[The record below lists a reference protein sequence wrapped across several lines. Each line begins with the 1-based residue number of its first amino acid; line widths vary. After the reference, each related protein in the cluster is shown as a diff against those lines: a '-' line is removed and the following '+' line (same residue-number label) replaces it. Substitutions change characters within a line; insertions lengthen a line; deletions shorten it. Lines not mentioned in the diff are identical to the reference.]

1 MDNKLKQK
9 IAQSIAMTGPMS
21 ISQYMHLCNAHPQ
34 LGYYSTGNPVGKDGD
49 FITAPEV
56 SQMFGE
62 LIGLW
67 CLQAWHAM
75 NCPDPV
81 QIVELGP
88 GRGTMINDLIRSIK
102 SSPKFSNATEI
113 RLVETSPSLK
123 SEQRSKLADCS
134 IPIQWVQN
142 IEELPPIPAI
152 FIANEFLDAIPFRQ
166 FVKTNDGWQEL
177 CVGINSDN
185 KPDDSQLTFVI
196 GSSGLEENLLPPGHE
211 NEPDGALFEHAPAR
225 EAVSILIAQH
235 IKTNGGTALLIDYGH
250 EISGFGDTFQAVQS
264 HQPVSTLANPGHC
277 DLTSHVDFQ
286 AINEVAVQNGL
297 KASKILTQQDFL
309 LALGLLERAG
319 RLGHGKSTSIQQKI
333 QQDVDRLA
341 ADDQMGILFKV
352 LCLTQSECPMPLF
365 DNHTLSTQKS
375 ELI

>member
-9 IAQSIAMTGPMS
+9 IAQSIALTGPMS

-67 CLQAWHAM
+67 CRQAWHAM
-75 NCPDPV
+75 NCPDRV

-88 GRGTMINDLIRSIK
+88 GRGTMINDIIRSMK
-102 SSPKFSNATEI
+102 TSQKFSDATEI
-113 RLVETSPSLK
+113 RLVESSPSLK
-123 SEQRSKLADCS
+123 SEQQSRLADCS
-134 IPIQWVQN
+134 IPMQWVHN

-166 FVKTNDGWQEL
+166 FVKTDDSWQEL
-177 CVGINSDN
+177 CVGIHN
-185 KPDDSQLTFVI
+185 DSEPGYNQLTFVT
-196 GSSGLEENLLPPGHE
+196 GSSGLEESLLPPGHE
-211 NEPDGALFEHAPAR
+211 KAPAGAIFEYAPAR
-225 EAVSILIAQH
+225 EAITMLISQH
-235 IKTNGGTALLIDYGH
+235 IKSNGGIALLIDYGH
-250 EISGFGDTFQAVQS
+250 ELSGFGDTFQAVQS
-264 HQPVSTLANPGHC
+264 HQPVSTLENPGQS

-286 AINEVAVQNGL
+286 AISNVATQTGL
-297 KASKILTQQDFL
+297 KAGKILTQQDFL

-319 RLGHGKSTSIQQKI
+319 SLGHDKSASVQQKI
-333 QQDVDRLA
+333 QQDVNRLA
-341 ADDQMGILFKV
+341 ADDQMGKLFKV
-352 LCLTQSECPMPLF
+352 LCLTQPQYPMPLF
-365 DNHTLSTQKS
+365 DDHTPSRQQS

>member
-1 MDNKLKQK
+1 MTNNLKQE
-9 IAQSIAMTGPMS
+9 ILRSIAITGPMP

-67 CLQAWHAM
+67 GLQAWHTL

-88 GRGTMINDLIRSIK
+88 GRGTMINDIIRSIK
-102 SSPKFSNATEI
+102 TSQKFSDATEI
-113 RLVETSPSLK
+113 RLVETSPSMK
-123 SEQRSKLADCS
+123 SEQQLKLAEHS
-134 IPIQWVQN
+134 ISIQWVEN

-166 FVKTNDGWQEL
+166 FVKTIDGWREL
-177 CVGINSDN
+177 CVGLNGDN
-185 KPDDSQLTFVI
+185 QPENNQLAFVV

-211 NEPDGALFEHAPAR
+211 NEPIGAIFEHAPAR
-225 EAVSILIAQH
+225 EAISILIAQH
-235 IKTNGGTALLIDYGH
+235 INTQGGAALIIDYGH

-264 HQPVSTLANPGHC
+264 HQPISTLTNPGHC
-277 DLTSHVDFQ
+277 DLTCHVDFQ
-286 AINEVAVQNGL
+286 AISDVAIQNGL
-297 KASKILTQQDFL
+297 KAGSILTQQDFL
-309 LALGLLERAG
+309 LAMGLLERAG
-319 RLGHGKSTSIQQKI
+319 RLGHDKSASVQQKI
-333 QQDVDRLA
+333 QQDVHRLV
-341 ADDQMGILFKV
+341 ADDQMGKLFKV
-352 LCLTQSECPMPLF
+352 LCLTQSEYPMPLF
-365 DNHTLSTQKS
+365 DHHTVGIRNLS
-375 ELI
+375 